1 MYKKIIFLS
10 VFALVFSLTG
20 CQDILE
26 CVINRKPILS
36 DNRLRTGF
44 IHQDY
49 YDQITSEIQNEA
61 RDNSYYYHFSVIGD
75 LPPGIDVYFDYRDV
89 IIEGRPLER
98 GRYRFTVTLNVEQAN
113 DYYEDCENN
122 LNDCDGLCEE
132 STARTYILTVN

>member
-1 MYKKIIFLS
+1 MYKKIIFPS
-10 VFALVFSLTG
+10 FFALFFTLTG

-26 CVINRKPILS
+26 CIINRKPILS

-49 YDQITSEIQNEA
+49 YDIITSEIKNEA
-61 RDNSYYYHFSVIGD
+61 RDNAYYYYFSVNGEIPRGV
-75 LPPGIDVYFDYRDV
+75 DVYFDYRDV

-98 GRYRFTVTLNVEQAN
+98 GRYRFTVTLSVEQAN
-113 DYYEDCENN
+113 DYYEECENN

-132 STARTYILTVN
+132 STSRTYVLTVN